1 MKILH
6 TADWHLGNSFH
17 GHDRTEEHRHFL
29 SWLIDVL
36 REKMPD
42 VLVIAGDVY
51 DTPNPA
57 ATAEQMLFDFLLQAT
72 ETVPGLQIVLTA
84 GNHDSA
90 GRIEAPAELLKRH
103 NIYVRGVLHRTEKE
117 PHFDY
122 YILPLSR
129 RNGNEAE
136 VVCLALPY
144 LRSCDYPAGMS
155 TEEGIRYYYDNC
167 MRRLRKSPFRGLPV
181 ISVAHFYAAGASV
194 CRNEH
199 SERLVVGGQDCVDV
213 GVTAGACYTALGH
226 IHKAQRVDGK
236 AEAHYAGSVLPMSFS
251 EKHYD
256 HGVQCVEIDENG
268 LQNIVRIHYAPLRP
282 LLTIPE
288 HGAATPAQVFDALE
302 NLPCRRKNDDGREW
316 PYLEIRV
323 MEEQPEPSF
332 VNDVNSALAD
342 RAVRLCRIVRELPTT
357 RQRTDETPS
366 VQQLNAITPREMAD
380 RIFQRLYGSSMP
392 EPLAQRFEKA
402 EAEAIETPEE

>member
-36 REKMPD
+36 RERMPD

-117 PHFDY
+117 PDFNY
-122 YILPLSR
+122 YLLPLSR
-129 RNGNEAE
+129 RNGQEAE

-194 CRNEH
+194 CRDEH
-199 SERLVVGGQDCVDV
+199 SERLVVGGQDCVDA
-213 GVTAGACYTALGH
+213 GVTACACYTALGH

-268 LQNIVRIHYAPLRP
+268 LQNITRIHYAPLRS

-302 NLPCRRKNDDGREW
+302 SLPRRRKNDDGREW

-332 VNDVNSALAD
+332 VNDVNNALAD
-342 RAVRLCRIVRELPTT
+342 RAVRLCRIVRELPAT
-357 RQRTDETPS
+357 RQRTDDHPS